1 MVSTHVK
8 AANGRYPG
16 VYPCHSRCLPM
27 CHVPVPLHSTASQS
41 PHLLDSRPT
50 VSSLMERPE
59 IALSLGTESS
69 STKEEAR
76 GEAGCSGGAA
86 RERAGSLLLLPH
98 VPLFRGGRG

>member
-27 CHVPVPLHSTASQS
+27 CHIPVPLHSMASQS

-59 IALSLGTESS
+59 IAPVLGY
-69 STKEEAR
+69 
-76 GEAGCSGGAA
+76 
-86 RERAGSLLLLPH
+86 
-98 VPLFRGGRG
+98 